1 MPAAMQHESQTS
13 RSRSPRFKE
22 RSLRFIRNARCVA
35 IASLCALITF
45 TAFEQA
51 ASAQAAPKDEK
62 PRGTAYD
69 VSGQLRVRSTRIEPL
84 ELSGTQVPVMQW
96 TEQRMRLDASLSK
109 PGLGRITFQGDALD
123 GVLFG
128 DNGDFAGDPSS
139 NSGISLSSKVP
150 NLTRWTVGL
159 PNEDADAFER
169 TSYIPVLEAAPAF
182 ELNYLY
188 GDVILPLGL
197 LRVGRQPI
205 SYGAS
210 IAGHDGGRY
219 NRFGVSK
226 YSDAVDRILF
236 GTKIDEAIKIASNPD
251 HIPNTSLDSGVV
263 FALFYDFMKQDDVQI
278 LGDDLRQMGMALEL
292 RRKSADW
299 LGFDWGN
306 VLVGGRAVYLRNEQ
320 FDTDVF
326 GLPFIASA
334 SIENLD
340 LELQYIHTRGKTREI
355 SEGFAALSSAEP
367 QRQQLTAHGARAVAD
382 VNLGRVVLT
391 MEFDYASGDGDPRS
405 STPITSFSFARDMN
419 VGLLLFEHIIAFESA
434 RSVAVGVENLSD
446 LDVESFPLTEVQT
459 DGRFTNAVA
468 LFPQIYVDLV
478 RNDDHRVWLRSGALI
493 AWPEDE
499 IGLVDPVMTTLS
511 EDGSEIRDDAVNFHG
526 GSPGNFYGVEVDAQL
541 GWNLKKHFDW
551 VVEGGILFPGNSL
564 QDENG
569 DAVNSYIIENRFVFT
584 C

>member
-1 MPAAMQHESQTS
+1 
-13 RSRSPRFKE
+13 
-22 RSLRFIRNARCVA
+22 LRFIKNARCVVV
-35 IASLCALITF
+35 ASLCALLTIT
-45 TAFEQA
+45 ALEQS

-62 PRGTAYD
+62 PRGTTYD

-96 TEQRMRLDASLSK
+96 TEQRMRLDASLSR
-109 PGLGRITFQGDALD
+109 PGLGSITFQGDALD

-128 DNGDFAGDPSS
+128 DNGEFAGDPSS

-159 PNEDADAFER
+159 PNDEADAFER

-188 GDVILPLGL
+188 GDVILPIGL

-251 HIPNTSLDSGVV
+251 HTPNTSLDSGVV
-263 FALFYDFMKQDDVQI
+263 FALFYDFMKQDSPQI
-278 LGDDLRQMGMALEL
+278 LSDDLRQMGMALEL

-299 LGFDWGN
+299 LGFEWGD
-306 VLVGGRAVYLRNEQ
+306 VLLGGRAVYLRNEQ

-334 SIENLD
+334 SIQNLD
-340 LELQYIHTRGKTREI
+340 LEFQYIHTRGKTREI

-478 RNDDHRVWLRSGALI
+478 RNDDHRIWLRSGALI

-526 GSPGNFYGVEVDAQL
+526 GKPGNFYGVEVDAQI

-569 DAVNSYIIENRFVFT
+569 DAVNSYLIENRFVFT
-584 C
+584 F

>member
-1 MPAAMQHESQTS
+1 M
-13 RSRSPRFKE
+13 
-22 RSLRFIRNARCVA
+22 RFIKNARCVVV
-35 IASLCALITF
+35 ASLCALLTIT
-45 TAFEQA
+45 ALEQS

-62 PRGTAYD
+62 PRGTTYD

-96 TEQRMRLDASLSK
+96 TEQRMRLDASLSR
-109 PGLGRITFQGDALD
+109 PGLGSITFQGDALD

-128 DNGDFAGDPSS
+128 DNGEFAGDPSS

-159 PNEDADAFER
+159 PNDEADAFER

-188 GDVILPLGL
+188 GDVILPIGL

-251 HIPNTSLDSGVV
+251 HTPNTSLDSGVV
-263 FALFYDFMKQDDVQI
+263 FALFYDFMKQDSPQI
-278 LGDDLRQMGMALEL
+278 LSDDLRQMGMALEL

-299 LGFDWGN
+299 LGFEWGD
-306 VLVGGRAVYLRNEQ
+306 VLLGGRAVYLRNEQ

-334 SIENLD
+334 SIQNLD
-340 LELQYIHTRGKTREI
+340 LEFQYIHTRGKTREI

-478 RNDDHRVWLRSGALI
+478 RNDDHRIWLRSGALI
-493 AWPEDE
+493 AWPENE

-526 GSPGNFYGVEVDAQL
+526 GKPGNFYGVEVDAQI

-569 DAVNSYIIENRFVFT
+569 DAVNSYLIENRFVFT
-584 C
+584 F